1 MKLKVRLVALGAF
14 FVVLIGLAAWSR
26 AQTAVAP
33 NPVPPVV
40 LAGPDIGFRMTG
52 VETRNAGGPA
62 RRADQRRVEGRGV
75 RQRLAVRSGNR
86 RSRQSL
92 IPACSPPAY
101 LPRVTAGG

>member
-1 MKLKVRLVALGAF
+1 MKLKVRLVALVAF

-52 VETRNAGGPA
+52 VKRGTPVGQLVVRING
-62 RRADQRRVEGRGV
+62 DWKVVEF
-75 RQRLAVRSGNR
+75 ASG
-86 RSRQSL
+86 SVPL
-92 IPACSPPAY
+92 
-101 LPRVTAGG
+101 GK